1 MTNFAIFARGKTV
14 GVCVCRFQETILSK
28 FVRKRE
34 NEKETNI
41 IHRHVYGKH
50 YWNGSKR
57 KREFGKD

>member
-1 MTNFAIFARGKTV
+1 MSVVAKEQFYLIRK
-14 GVCVCRFQETILSK
+14 
-28 FVRKRE
+28 KRE

-50 YWNGSKR
+50 YGNGSKR